1 MSLPNLH
8 FEKGR
13 TIIWMYGAWLSLV
26 ERVVRDY
33 EAAGSNPVTPTYKKL
48 MQIEVITFTT
58 ICMSF
63 LYYLSNYSIQDYF

>member
-1 MSLPNLH
+1 MGVYVKRYWLKIFVLKDRRIMSLPNLH

-33 EAAGSNPVTPTYKKL
+33 EVASSNLVAPMNEL
-48 MQIEVITFTT
+48 
-58 ICMSF
+58 
-63 LYYLSNYSIQDYF
+63 